1 MICETAKQH
10 LGAYFDEELPME
22 AHRETE
28 AHLSQCPGCSAEL
41 ASIRELADRLAPA
54 KPARV
59 PADLWSAIERRLD
72 SPAQESPGSKARLLW
87 PRQYALAASLLVV
100 LGLGSWAILSL
111 GDGASVA
118 KASSVDFSMLLDALP
133 QDASAAFEK
142 FLAQYDARPSSP
154 SQAKLAASKLDFEI
168 PDSLPGGFRLE
179 KAYVLRFGKQPGAA
193 ARYTRDDE
201 FLVTIFHQPVRQ
213 EDFGTHA
220 DYPCVIGQHR
230 GHAVS
235 VGDWRLVHVTDS
247 TTCHCVLSKLG
258 DDSELP
264 EILKSVAPN
273 ALPQSDSHGH
283 KHGHGS

>member
-1 MICETAKQH
+1 MNCETAKQQ
-10 LGAYFDEELPME
+10 LGAYFDDELPIE

-41 ASIRELADRLAPA
+41 ASIRELAHRLAPA
-54 KPARV
+54 ERARV

-72 SPAQESPGSKARLLW
+72 SPAQESPGRTGRSLW
-87 PRQYALAASLLVV
+87 SRPYALAASLLVV
-100 LGLGSWAILSL
+100 LGLGSWAILSF
-111 GDGASVA
+111 GDGATVA
-118 KASSVDFSMLLDALP
+118 KASTLDFSMLLDALP
-133 QDASAAFEK
+133 KDASAAFDK
-142 FLAQYDARPSSP
+142 FLAQYDARQSSP
-154 SQAKLAASKLDFEI
+154 TQAKRAAPKLNFEI
-168 PDSLPGGFRLE
+168 PDALPGGFRLD
-179 KAYVLRFGKQPGAA
+179 KTYVLRFGKEPGAA
-193 ARYTRDDE
+193 AKYIRNDE
-201 FLVTIFHQPVRQ
+201 LLVTIFHQPVRQ

-264 EILKSVAPN
+264 EVIKAVAPDVM
-273 ALPQSDSHGH
+273 PQSDSHGH
-283 KHGHGS
+283 PHGHGS